1 MQNFTNALGVD
12 MYANL
17 SINSQTEVVSLS
29 RSFTLNNFQ
38 AEAILGDYYSLA
50 KKKENQKP
58 EGREINVPK
67 SKDKDGPSEDSVKNI
82 KKGDKNNQLPE
93 NKKK

>member
-58 EGREINVPK
+58 
-67 SKDKDGPSEDSVKNI
+67 
-82 KKGDKNNQLPE
+82 
-93 NKKK
+93 